1 MKKIISLFTAIV
13 LALSPFTV
21 AFAGNTAQD
30 VTLSMYCNRYDADEI
45 SGKYKNNT
53 FYLHI
58 DVLCEMTGSEI
69 TDVEDKKIFVS
80 SERYGRIFEINFRSQ
95 KMADNWI
102 KGKYFTMPCFEENGE
117 KYVSALHFL
126 RYLGAKV
133 KISQDGSPQLI
144 VHFKYNIFEALAE
157 HVHADYSH
165 YFMWDEMSS
174 ETENIDNK
182 ILNAGLVALIKRD
195 SNVFRMA
202 INPRGIERE
211 TIEEVLTVIVK
222 NEGQDIIKD
231 KSALDDANT
240 LNKILDT
247 GNEVVDYLSEFEE
260 MELDDN
266 FKSKFGD
273 NLKGASA
280 VLDAFNAAETMEQFR
295 NISESQ
301 MNLLQNTMID
311 NKADSD
317 FLEGDGS
324 NYYNAAV
331 NVNSRIK
338 SEINNNFLAQMS
350 LWEQNSYNALEEAIG
365 VLGVNPV
372 SLAWDVAMLTTGL
385 TASGIIDKK
394 TDFYNAYNA
403 SVLQMI
409 ANDIFGNTFDR
420 LEENNFYINDLSEQE
435 AQLNSA
441 KNSLI
446 LQIKS
451 TITTRQYL
459 IKSRFL
465 DESYQR
471 DMEEMLQEA
480 VVILNRLENCKI
492 VSLGVNP
499 VVDEDLSWMAGETEK
514 DSGDTVIDDIISSIN
529 GIISGEE
536 PEEET
541 EAVEIKS
548 YGYAETVMDSLDEW
562 EYKDGYFCRQM
573 QLYEIDGVYYM
584 YCSYTDGPDEIINSS
599 VSSFWV
605 AATYRYAVTEDSFG
619 SGEKVA
625 GPMYEGYLGL
635 MNLLGTASYEINGTY
650 EENYDSV
657 LHLFNNLYEQG
668 LEQ

>member
-80 SERYGRIFEINFRSQ
+80 SERYCRIFEINFRSQ

-157 HVHADYSH
+157 YVHADYSH

-211 TIEEVLTVIVK
+211 AIEEVLTVIVK

-231 KSALDDANT
+231 KSALADANT

-311 NKADSD
+311 NKADSE

-385 TASGIIDKK
+385 TASDIIDKK

-409 ANDIFGNTFDR
+409 ANDIFVNTFDR
-420 LEENNFYINDLSEQE
+420 LEENNCYINDLSEQE

-562 EYKDGYFCRQM
+562 ETVDGDFCTII
-573 QLYEIDGVYYM
+573 QLYELDGDYYM
-584 YCSYTDGPDEIINSS
+584 YCLYSRTAYEKTNAAVSKIYTK
-599 VSSFWV
+599 V
-605 AATYRYAVTEDSFG
+605 TYRYLVTEDSFG

-625 GPMYEGYLGL
+625 TPMYEGYLGT
-635 MNLLGTASYEINGTY
+635 MNLLGSTLFYQSDTY
-650 EENYDSV
+650 EEKYDSI